1 MLSTAFGIVDR
12 LRLFFSKSQSRY
24 ETKTTVGGFGV
35 RRRTGQATVRIPG
48 TVTHSEGNQSVGAYE
63 TAESLYLPPAIAISH
78 GSKRSWRKAMLCG
91 LRRTTSSESQ
101 TWFSF
106 LPAWAV
112 DAVAYAAGTLI
123 CDDLLCLVAIIR
135 QIVAVGRSIS
145 GFRRVLLYLAKL
157 SISIPR
163 NTSSAVRMRKTHAP
177 NAAQSAAKT

>member
-1 MLSTAFGIVDR
+1 
-12 LRLFFSKSQSRY
+12 
-24 ETKTTVGGFGV
+24 
-35 RRRTGQATVRIPG
+35 
-48 TVTHSEGNQSVGAYE
+48 
-63 TAESLYLPPAIAISH
+63 
-78 GSKRSWRKAMLCG
+78 MLCG

-112 DAVAYAAGTLI
+112 HAVAYAAGTLI

-145 GFRRVLLYLAKL
+145 GFRRVFLYLAKL

-177 NAAQSAAKT
+177 NAAQSAAKTQKISKLSARNRDER